1 MQLLYDNVCEHVECT
16 VKEDCINIDFSA
28 VKHSISKLKAGKHD
42 GFYVLSSNFILNG
55 TELLDHHLSTLFTL
69 MLSHCYAPDSFCM
82 STMIPLPKGSGF
94 IGDVKSYRGI
104 TLSSLLSKLFDTCVI
119 SSQFDSLY
127 SNDLQFAYKPQTS
140 TIQCVSSVIE
150 TITYYV
156 DHDGNVFMP
165 QQYLMIQIM
174 SVKNLT

>member
-1 MQLLYDNVCEHVECT
+1 
-16 VKEDCINIDFSA
+16 
-28 VKHSISKLKAGKHD
+28 
-42 GFYVLSSNFILNG
+42 
-55 TELLDHHLSTLFTL
+55 
-69 MLSHCYAPDSFCM
+69 MLSHCYVPDSFCM
-82 STMIPLPKGSGF
+82 STMIHLPKGSGS